1 MKKLIKIEELQNCP
15 CFNLRLMAREL
26 TNEYNKLMQFNGIQS
41 TQIPIL
47 AIMHIYGQIETSRL
61 AKLLNLEISTLRR
74 NLSILEKKEVIKIIK
89 KNNKGNLFTLT
100 DKGFYELKK
109 ILPIWRKA
117 GNESRIKLKK
127 RYLTIINNIFK

>member
-26 TNEYNKLMQFNGIQS
+26 TNEYNNLMQFNGIKS

-47 AIMHIYGQIETSRL
+47 AIMHIYSQIETSRL

-100 DKGFYELKK
+100 DKGFHELKK
-109 ILPIWRKA
+109 TLPIWRKA
-117 GNESRIKLKK
+117 GEKSRINLKK
-127 RYLTIINNIFK
+127 KYLTIINNIFK

>member
-1 MKKLIKIEELQNCP
+1 
-15 CFNLRLMAREL
+15 MAREL
-26 TNEYNKLMQFNGIQS
+26 TNEYNKLMQLNGIQS

-47 AIMHIYGQIETSRL
+47 AIMHIYNQIETSRL

-117 GNESRIKLKK
+117 GNKSRIKLKK

>member
-26 TNEYNKLMQFNGIQS
+26 TNEYNNLMQFNGIKS

-47 AIMHIYGQIETSRL
+47 AIMHIYSQIETSRL

-74 NLSILEKKEVIKIIK
+74 NLSILEKKKVIKIIK
-89 KNNKGNLFTLT
+89 KDNKGNLFTLT

-117 GNESRIKLKK
+117 GEKSRITLKK
-127 RYLTIINNIFK
+127 KYLTIINNIFK

>member
-26 TNEYNKLMQFNGIQS
+26 TNEYNNLMQFNDIKS

-47 AIMHIYGQIETSRL
+47 AIMHIYSQIETPRL

-74 NLSILEKKEVIKIIK
+74 NLSIFKKYIEFLII
-89 KNNKGNLFTLT
+89 
-100 DKGFYELKK
+100 
-109 ILPIWRKA
+109 R
-117 GNESRIKLKK
+117 
-127 RYLTIINNIFK
+127 

>member
-26 TNEYNKLMQFNGIQS
+26 TNEYNKLMQLNGIQS

-47 AIMHIYGQIETSRL
+47 AIMHIYNQIETSRL

-117 GNESRIKLKK
+117 GEKSRITLKK
-127 RYLTIINNIFK
+127 KYLTIINNIFK